1 MLFLKMLSVV
11 FIPCLGRSVYTD
23 ISYELFRSPDVDIGL
38 AAGFIAWQNMLTPP
52 RHLIP
57 ILVCQGVHVLIL
69 YSLLEWQDWSLLYIF
84 IMKLNKIIFHRYKNV
99 LNMMQFLTVW
109 KIRKGN
115 NTVKLHGHTSLLSF
129 NVIYLNVQREMSS
142 GIQMF
147 KEVAITNMDT
157 NP

>member
-1 MLFLKMLSVV
+1 
-11 FIPCLGRSVYTD
+11 
-23 ISYELFRSPDVDIGL
+23 
-38 AAGFIAWQNMLTPP
+38 
-52 RHLIP
+52 
-57 ILVCQGVHVLIL
+57 
-69 YSLLEWQDWSLLYIF
+69 
-84 IMKLNKIIFHRYKNV
+84 
-99 LNMMQFLTVW
+99 MQFLTVW

-147 KEVAITNMDT
+147 KEVAITNMDI